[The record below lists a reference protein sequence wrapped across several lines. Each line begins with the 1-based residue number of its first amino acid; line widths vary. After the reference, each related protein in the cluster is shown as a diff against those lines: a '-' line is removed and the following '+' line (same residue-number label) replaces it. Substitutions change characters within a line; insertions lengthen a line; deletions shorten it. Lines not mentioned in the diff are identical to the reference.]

1 MPNTDPPKILV
12 VRRDNI
18 GDLICTT
25 PLLHAIRLRY
35 PSAYVAVLVSSYNV
49 EVLHGN
55 PDIDETFIFLKRQ
68 QRSHG
73 HNQLATLWKRWLL
86 LRTLRQRCFDYVVL
100 ANGGWRY
107 CKKIHGRHMIGF
119 RERDN
124 PDHRQP
130 DIVVPLANSTELH
143 EVEKMARLGEAL
155 DVTNALGPTR
165 LFPDMNLVSALRAR
179 LGLTAD
185 AGTLPV
191 VGIHISSRR
200 PQQRWPIANFAALMR
215 RIHAAQTVRFVLFW
229 SPGRADDPMHP
240 GDDEKADAL
249 LREVAD
255 LPVTACP
262 ALTISELIAGMACI
276 DSLICSDGGAMHVAA
291 AFGKPIVCF
300 FGHSIAAEWHPWGV
314 PYVLL
319 QPETRHVDDISVN
332 EALAGYGRLLQQTGQ
347 RQNT

>member
-1 MPNTDPPKILV
+1 M
-12 VRRDNI
+12 
-18 GDLICTT
+18 
-25 PLLHAIRLRY
+25 
-35 PSAYVAVLVSSYNV
+35 
-49 EVLHGN
+49 
-55 PDIDETFIFLKRQ
+55 
-68 QRSHG
+68 
-73 HNQLATLWKRWLL
+73 L
-86 LRTLRQRCFDYVVL
+86 LRTLRQRRFDYVVL

-119 RERDN
+119 RDDGK

-143 EVEKMARLGEAL
+143 EVEKMVRLGEAL

-165 LFPDMNLVSALRAR
+165 LFPDMNLVSALRTR
-179 LGLTAD
+179 LSLTAD
-185 AGTLPV
+185 ALPV

-215 RIHAAQTVRFVLFW
+215 RIHGAQAVRFILFL

-262 ALTISELIAGMACI
+262 ALTISELIAGMVCI
-276 DSLICSDGGAMHVAA
+276 DSLICGDGGAMHVAA
-291 AFGKPIVCF
+291 ALGKPIVCF
-300 FGHSIAAEWHPWGV
+300 FGHSIATEWHPWGV

-319 QPETRHVDDISVN
+319 QPETRHVDDISVD
-332 EALAGYGRLLQQTGQ
+332 EALAGYGRLLQRTGAVAHS
-347 RQNT
+347 T